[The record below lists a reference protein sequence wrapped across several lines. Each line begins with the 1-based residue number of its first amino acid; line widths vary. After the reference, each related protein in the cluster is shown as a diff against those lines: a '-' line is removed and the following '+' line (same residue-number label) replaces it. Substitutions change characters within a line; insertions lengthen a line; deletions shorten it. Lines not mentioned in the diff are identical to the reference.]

1 MLKIYKRTIK
11 YELHNEGCVKEL
23 NVDTEYVIRD
33 EKSVAPKTAEFGAYT
48 EKAHEA
54 YIFCSELKQKKKG
67 KLSYFY
73 GWPSEFYLRE
83 WDAPNAKL
91 VMHVSYK
98 ESSCSMRRLMELPA
112 TDVIAYLKQEGLSL
126 VTPS

>member
-1 MLKIYKRTIK
+1 MLKIYKRTIE

-23 NVDTEYVIRD
+23 NRDTEYVIRD
-33 EKSVAPKTAEFGAYT
+33 EKNATPKTIEFGAYT
-48 EKAHEA
+48 DKAHEA
-54 YIFCSELKQKKKG
+54 YIFSSELKQKKKG

-83 WDAPNAKL
+83 WKAPNAKL
-91 VMHVSYK
+91 VMHISYK
-98 ESSCSMRRLMELPA
+98 ESSCSMKYLMTLPA
-112 TDVIAYLKQEGLSL
+112 TDVIAYLKQEGLGL